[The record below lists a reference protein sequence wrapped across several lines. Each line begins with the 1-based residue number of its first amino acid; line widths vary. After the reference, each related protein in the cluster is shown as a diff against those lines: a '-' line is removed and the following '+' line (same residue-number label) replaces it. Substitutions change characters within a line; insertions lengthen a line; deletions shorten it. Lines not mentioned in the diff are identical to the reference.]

1 MIIEMKKKWIF
12 IVMLIGL
19 TTGCADKSSVSEEV
33 QMAEKVDEIAT
44 CQEQLS
50 EEKEYIESTADEI
63 EDSFKFFRIE
73 EDISGNA
80 AIREYTGNE
89 LEVIIPDRVNEY
101 VITKVGGFI
110 NHTELT
116 GVVIPDTVQEI
127 LPKAFVN
134 CYALASVK
142 LGENV
147 KKIGDYAF
155 DGVFEEIVLPEELES
170 IGKSAFKN
178 VPLRKIVIPE
188 KVSYIGES
196 AFESTKLE
204 DVIIHGNVKALKENT
219 FKDCL
224 SLREVVVESGVQNIE
239 QAFKN
244 CTMLNT
250 ITIPA
255 SVKTIAFHTF
265 SDCQDLTIITEVGSY
280 AEEYAKEQGISVQ
293 YYSN

>member
-1 MIIEMKKKWIF
+1 MMIEMKKKWIF
-12 IVMLIGL
+12 IVMFIGL
-19 TTGCADKSSVSEEV
+19 MTGCADKSPIGEDV
-33 QMAEKVDEIAT
+33 QMAEEVDNTDT

-50 EEKEYIESTADEI
+50 EEKEGIESTTDGIQDAFEC
-63 EDSFKFFRIE
+63 FRIE
-73 EDISGNA
+73 ESVNGYA

-89 LEVIIPDRVNEY
+89 LKVIIPDRVNEY

-116 GVVIPDTVQEI
+116 AVVIPDTVQEI
-127 LPKAFVN
+127 LPNAFVN
-134 CYALASVK
+134 CYALSSVEI
-142 LGENV
+142 GEKV

-155 DGVFEEIVLPEELES
+155 DGIFEEIVLPEGLES
-170 IGKSAFKN
+170 IGRSAFKN

-196 AFESTKLE
+196 AFQATKLE
-204 DVIIHGNVKALKENT
+204 EVIIHGNVKILKENT

-224 SLREVVVESGVQNIE
+224 SLREVIVESGVESIE
-239 QAFKN
+239 QAFRN

-255 SVKTIAFHTF
+255 SVKKIAFHTF
-265 SDCQDLTIITEVGSY
+265 SDCNDLTIIAEVGSY
-280 AEEYAKEQGISVQ
+280 AEEYAKEQGIPVQ